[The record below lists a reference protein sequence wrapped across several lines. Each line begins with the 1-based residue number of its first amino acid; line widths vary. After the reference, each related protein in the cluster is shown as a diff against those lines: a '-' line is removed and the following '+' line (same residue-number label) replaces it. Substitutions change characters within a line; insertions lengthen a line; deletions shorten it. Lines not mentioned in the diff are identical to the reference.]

1 MKKIFEDLYIY
12 NSHNS
17 KELII
22 NYPVLCYLI
31 FKISKSL
38 FDNKLWHTDY
48 KTNKFTME
56 DHLQI
61 IHTMID
67 IINHLVKIKDLK
79 LEAELY
85 KKNIKMY
92 QEHITRIEALNKAYE
107 KKNSQ
112 LEKQIKEL
120 KDKIKDDAELIQDL
134 YEYP

>member
-1 MKKIFEDLYIY
+1 MRKIFENLYIY

-17 KELII
+17 KELIV

-56 DHLQI
+56 DHLEI

-79 LEAELY
+79 EVTNKINIINLDEKMFY
-85 KKNIKMY
+85 KY
-92 QEHITRIEALNKAYE
+92 
-107 KKNSQ
+107 
-112 LEKQIKEL
+112 L
-120 KDKIKDDAELIQDL
+120 KH
-134 YEYP
+134 